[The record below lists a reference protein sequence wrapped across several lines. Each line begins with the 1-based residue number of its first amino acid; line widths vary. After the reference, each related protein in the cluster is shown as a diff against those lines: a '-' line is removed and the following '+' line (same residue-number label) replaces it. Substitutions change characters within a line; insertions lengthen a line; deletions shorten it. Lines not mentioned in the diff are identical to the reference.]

1 MYVALDS
8 VGNRLYADD
17 GQKYTECFC
26 QDCGAK
32 LLHRKGNHNRP
43 HFAHMK
49 GAECASSKFLDKDRN
64 HEWHIRMQGY
74 FPKEQREVRFKDEA
88 TGTIHIADVYVPEKN
103 TIIEFQHS
111 PITDEEFLSRT
122 RFHLANG
129 RKMVWIFDE
138 SKADEPY
145 GRFCKTDD
153 FNMDFFISREWYKWM
168 GRPRKVLKTVIPPNQ
183 YESSLEFK
191 ELSICV
197 YMGKDSEGKD
207 SVYKIIHQCAELAK
221 VNFSV
226 HQIRINESI
235 SCDEFFY
242 NEDYWTDF
250 EPYKTMKEKR
260 RLAELISL
268 GSTGLQMVKRKRI
281 RL

>member
-1 MYVALDS
+1 MGYERMYVALDS

-103 TIIEFQHS
+103 TIFEFQHS
-111 PITDEEFLSRT
+111 PITDEEFYSRT
-122 RFHLANG
+122 SFHLACG
-129 RKMVWIFDE
+129 RRIIWIFDE
-138 SKADEPY
+138 SSGKEVF
-145 GRFCKTDD
+145 GRFRSLNYEGDYAGYPR
-153 FNMDFFISREWYKWM
+153 MWYKWM
-168 GRPRKVLKTVIPPNQ
+168 RSPRKELNTLFPSSVDECGLDFNNFCVCVHTGDSNDHADILK
-183 YESSLEFK
+183 
-191 ELSICV
+191 
-197 YMGKDSEGKD
+197 
-207 SVYKIIHQCAELAK
+207 KIVFQQWHFEEVQ
-221 VNFSV
+221 FSV
-226 HQIRINESI
+226 HDIQLNSDTD
-235 SCDEFFY
+235 CDEFLI
-242 NEDYWTDF
+242 
-250 EPYKTMKEKR
+250 MK
-260 RLAELISL
+260 II
-268 GSTGLQMVKRKRI
+268 G
-281 RL
+281 